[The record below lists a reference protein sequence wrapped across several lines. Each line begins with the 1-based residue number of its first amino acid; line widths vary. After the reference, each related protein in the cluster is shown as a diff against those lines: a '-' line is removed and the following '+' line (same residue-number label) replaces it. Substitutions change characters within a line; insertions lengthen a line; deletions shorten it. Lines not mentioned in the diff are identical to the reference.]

1 MRLIGDLQLRCGHNV
16 LPNCTRR
23 APPPP
28 PTSLYR
34 SLSQPNCLGQRVTP
48 AYVGCLFDRL
58 LGLLRGYERIL
69 LRGPL
74 ALLSARLPIVRAGRH
89 L

>member
-1 MRLIGDLQLRCGHNV
+1 
-16 LPNCTRR
+16 
-23 APPPP
+23 
-28 PTSLYR
+28 
-34 SLSQPNCLGQRVTP
+34 LGQRVTP